1 MIIVISGPGGVGKG
15 TIVRELCERDSK
27 LAVSRSWT
35 TRKPRVDDKDDSYFF
50 VNDEAFNKHKD
61 KGGFIEWNEF
71 LGFMY
76 GTPMPDFNDTRDLIL
91 EIDVSGGRQII
102 EKHPEAILIFID
114 VENSE
119 LRKRLSGRGDKSN
132 EIEKRLLEAE
142 RERKEAKE
150 INYKIVLNDDL
161 AKATE
166 EIYKIIRKV

>member
-1 MIIVISGPGGVGKG
+1 M
-15 TIVRELCERDSK
+15 RELCERDSK
-27 LAVSRSWT
+27 LAVSRSWP
-35 TRKPRVDDKDDSYFF
+35 TRKPRVNDKDASYFF
-50 VNDEAFNKHKD
+50 VNDEGFNKHKD

-76 GTPMPDFNDTRDLIL
+76 GTPMPDFNDARDLIL

-102 EKHPEAILIFID
+102 EKHPEAILIFVD

-119 LRKRLSGRGDKSN
+119 LRKRLSGRGDKSD